1 MDASE
6 LMKRVRKIEIRTKGM
21 SKHLF
26 TGEYHSAFKGRG
38 MSFSEV
44 REYQF
49 GDDVRN
55 IDWNVT
61 ARYNEP
67 YVKVFEEERE
77 LTVMLI
83 VDVSKSAFFGTVR
96 QFKNQVITE
105 ISAVLG
111 FSASLNNDKVGL
123 ILFSDKIE
131 KYIPPKKG
139 RSHILRIIREL
150 VNYEPTGEGTDLGQA
165 LKFFNNVQKKRSV
178 TFILSDFMTD
188 GYSDSL
194 KIASRR
200 HDMIGLHIYDPR
212 EVELPK
218 NVGLI
223 LAQDAETGKTRWI
236 DTGSKKERE
245 QHRQYF
251 YQNQNRFQDIFVKSG
266 SDTLSIAIPEK
277 EELEKNDQFYV
288 KNLLQF
294 FKKRHH

>member
-1 MDASE
+1 
-6 LMKRVRKIEIRTKGM
+6 MKRVRKIEIRTKGM